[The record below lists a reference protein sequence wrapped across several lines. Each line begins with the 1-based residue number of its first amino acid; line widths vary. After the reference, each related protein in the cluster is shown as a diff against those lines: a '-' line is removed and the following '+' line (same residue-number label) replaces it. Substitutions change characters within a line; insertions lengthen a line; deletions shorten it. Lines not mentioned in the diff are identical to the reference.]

1 VCRAIAVVLLAS
13 FPLGA
18 LAQTSDLGT
27 LRAKAQAEGS
37 VEVRVV
43 TRAAASTSTVGTI
56 AVSSEQRNAM
66 RRAQDRVL
74 IALVSHGLVVGN
86 EIFVQPD
93 GTFSLRVLPEG
104 LEAMARNTD
113 IQQLTVAGPRQGEV
127 SK

>member
-1 VCRAIAVVLLAS
+1 MCRAIAVVLLAS